1 MTDRQ
6 LIYKLEDRLGFFAS
20 VGAALQWLVFMM
32 LNTIFVP
39 IVIGSVFKL
48 SGIETAALIQ
58 RTIFLVGLGSLLQIG
73 LGHRLPLVEGVA
85 GLWWSVFILAAQSG
99 AALGL
104 APHTLLPALSGGL
117 ILAGGL
123 LILLSI
129 SPFFLQIERLFTPMV
144 TGCYLILLS
153 VQMSGSL
160 LQGMLG
166 VEQGTVDG
174 RLFLTAF
181 STVFVI
187 FLLSYKGKGLVKS
200 LAPLGG
206 ILVGFVVH
214 AILIKGISI
223 PERSGLISIPIFF
236 AWGIP
241 RFEPGIILTSMIT
254 ALILLTNLFAS
265 IEILKELQPE
275 GISTLASKR
284 GGIINGASDILAGLF
299 STIGTTPFSIAAGFI
314 QITGNAARRPFLIA
328 SILMLVA
335 GLFRPA
341 GALFTAF
348 PEVLA
353 YSIGF
358 TAFCQL
364 MIFGIRSVAKTQDDK
379 RNAMTVN
386 LSLCVGIGIMFIPPS
401 AFVTIPTFL
410 RSILSNGMLVGTLLV
425 LILEHGPR
433 FFGRREQK

>member
-1 MTDRQ
+1 M
-6 LIYKLEDRLGFFAS
+6 
-20 VGAALQWLVFMM
+20 
-32 LNTIFVP
+32 
-39 IVIGSVFKL
+39 IGSVFKL

-58 RTIFLVGLGSLLQIG
+58 RTIFLVGLGSVLQIG

-129 SPFFLQIERLFTPMV
+129 SPFFLQIEKLFTPMV

-166 VEQGTVDG
+166 VEQGMVDG
-174 RLFLTAF
+174 RISLTAF
-181 STVFVI
+181 STIFVI

-214 AILIKGISI
+214 ALLIKGTNI
-223 PERSGLISIPIFF
+223 PVEGRGLFSIPIFF

-241 RFEPGIILTSMIT
+241 RFEPGIILTSMMT

-275 GISTLASKR
+275 GISKLAAKR
-284 GGIINGASDILAGLF
+284 GGIINGATDILAGLF

-314 QITGNAARRPFLIA
+314 QITGNAARQPFLIA

-335 GLFRPA
+335 ELFRPA

-353 YSIGF
+353 YSVGF

-364 MIFGIRSVAKTQDDK
+364 MIFGIRHVAKTQDDK

-386 LSLCVGIGIMFIPPS
+386 ISLCVGIGIMFIPPS
-401 AFVTIPTFL
+401 AFVTIPSFL

-425 LILEHGPR
+425 LILEHGHR
-433 FFGRREQK
+433 FLDIREQK